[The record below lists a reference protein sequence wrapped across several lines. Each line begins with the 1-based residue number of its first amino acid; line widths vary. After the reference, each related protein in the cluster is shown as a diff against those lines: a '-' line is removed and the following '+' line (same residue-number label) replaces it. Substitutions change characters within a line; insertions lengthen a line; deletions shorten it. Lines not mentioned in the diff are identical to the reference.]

1 MTEGFANI
9 VGSAAALLTTG
20 SWLPQVVK
28 TWRAGSAR
36 DFSWSYL
43 AMFSTGVTLWLVY
56 GLLREDPVIVAA
68 NGITVLLVLS
78 IAVVKWREEKQNDE

>member
-1 MTEGFANI
+1 MTEGWMNV
-9 VGSAAALLTTG
+9 VGGAAALLTTG

-28 TWRAGSAR
+28 TWRSRSAR

-43 AMFSTGVTLWLVY
+43 AMFATGVTLWFVY
-56 GLLREDPVIVAA
+56 GLLRRDPVIVAA

-78 IAVVKWREEKQNDE
+78 IALVKWRE

>member
-1 MTEGFANI
+1 MTGETLANL

-28 TWRAGSAR
+28 TWRSRSAH

-56 GLLREDPVIVAA
+56 GWMRDDPVIVAA
-68 NGITVLLVLS
+68 NGLTVLLVLT
-78 IAVVKWREEKQNDE
+78 IAVVKLRNPGR